1 MQMINCTDSIVY
13 CAPQVID
20 TILMAS
26 FDLQGQLEP
35 SGLLAAVLPSG
46 QQPNSWLS
54 QEALSSAVGKVVL
67 RTAKPRGD
75 T

>member
-1 MQMINCTDSIVY
+1 MVDR
-13 CAPQVID
+13 
-20 TILMAS
+20 ILKAT

-46 QQPNSWLS
+46 QQPNSLLS

-67 RTAKPRGD
+67 KTAKPWGNTQRVNIF
-75 T
+75 